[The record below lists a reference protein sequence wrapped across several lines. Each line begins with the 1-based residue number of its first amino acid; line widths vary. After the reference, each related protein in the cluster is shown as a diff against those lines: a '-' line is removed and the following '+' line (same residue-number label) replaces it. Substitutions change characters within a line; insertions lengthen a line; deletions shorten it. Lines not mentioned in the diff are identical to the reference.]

1 MSVIKKSTLRLLMGV
16 ATPVCTI
23 LLAGLSDL
31 PCMKFTAA
39 SAQQASDTKS
49 DIPTNSGVKPRGKR
63 NIRDIQLSGWRKL
76 CFEVSPAEK
85 VCRTTNVGAMDTGQ
99 EMIRFDLIEAGAA
112 EGRIQM
118 LLPPGMYLRSGI
130 TLTVDQNEPLHI
142 SFSWCLANACV
153 AAGPASPGF
162 VRDLRSGRTLT
173 IEVVDPNLLTVSVA
187 LPLDQFASVNAGPP
201 AQLFDESLTA
211 RN

>member
-1 MSVIKKSTLRLLMGV
+1 MSAIKKSTLRLMMVV
-16 ATPVCTI
+16 ATPVCMIWLT
-23 LLAGLSDL
+23 GLSGL
-31 PCMKFTAA
+31 PCMQFTAA
-39 SAQQASDTKS
+39 SAQPASDTKADS
-49 DIPTNSGVKPRGKR
+49 SSSGVKPRGKR

-76 CFEVSPAEK
+76 CFEVSRAER
-85 VCRTTNVGAMDTGQ
+85 VCRTTNVGVMDTGQ

-142 SFSWCLANACV
+142 GFSWCLANACV

-162 VRDLRSGRTLT
+162 VRALQSGRTLT
-173 IEVVDPNLLTVSVA
+173 IEVVDPNLLAVSVA

-201 AQLFDESLTA
+201 TQLFDESLTA

>member
-1 MSVIKKSTLRLLMGV
+1 MSAIKKSTLRLLMVV
-16 ATPVCTI
+16 ATLVCMIWLTGMSG
-23 LLAGLSDL
+23 LPFMQFTMALAQ
-31 PCMKFTAA
+31 P
-39 SAQQASDTKS
+39 ASDTKPDS
-49 DIPTNSGVKPRGKR
+49 SNYSGVKPRGKR

-76 CFEVSPAEK
+76 CFEVSPAER

-162 VRDLRSGRTLT
+162 VRALQSGRMLT

-187 LPLDQFASVNAGPP
+187 LPLDQFASINAGTPT
-201 AQLFDESLTA
+201 QLFDESLTA
-211 RN
+211 GN